1 MSRSRLVGV
10 TVLTGLAS
18 LVLGPPGTLLSQ
30 ARERS
35 IYVTMLDPSGAP
47 VPDMGPSDFIVRE
60 DDVAREVLRV
70 VPATD
75 PMDIAVLLDNSV
87 AAASAVPVI
96 RQALPAFLDA
106 LMAPAPAGQRNQVA
120 IITLAGRPTIL
131 ADYAIERA
139 ALDQAIAR
147 VWEDTFVG
155 GYYLLNGII
164 EVTQGLRKRESPRP
178 IIVAIT
184 GEGPE
189 LSNRHPD
196 QVLDPLRDSGAAL
209 HVISIGLPAVGI
221 SDDVRDRNAVVDQ
234 GPRQSG
240 GTHTQ
245 LLSSTALPG
254 RLQQLANVL
263 THAYKVTYG
272 HPDALIPPRR
282 VTVTA
287 RRPDVTALGT
297 PIKGLQAGR

>member
-1 MSRSRLVGV
+1 MLVGV
-10 TVLTGLAS
+10 SVVAS
-18 LVLGPPGTLLSQ
+18 LVLGHPEPLLSQ

-35 IYVTMLDPSGAP
+35 IYVTMIDRSGAP

-60 DDVAREVLRV
+60 DDMAREVLRV
-70 VPATD
+70 APATD
-75 PMDIAVLLDNSV
+75 PMDIAILLDNSV
-87 AAASAVPVI
+87 AAASAVQQM
-96 RQALPAFLDA
+96 RLALPAFLDA

-131 ADYAIERA
+131 ADYSIERA
-139 ALDQAIAR
+139 ALDKAIAR
-147 VWEDTFVG
+147 VWEETFVG

-189 LSNRHPD
+189 LSSRHPD
-196 QVLDPLRDSGAAL
+196 QVLTPLRDSGAAL
-209 HVISIGLPAVGI
+209 HVISIGQPNVGI
-221 SDDVRDRNAVVDQ
+221 SDDERYRNAVVDR
-234 GPRQSG
+234 GPRESG
-240 GTHTQ
+240 GTHAQ
-245 LLSSTALPG
+245 LLTGSALPG

-272 HPDALIPPRR
+272 RPDALIPPER

-287 RRPDVTALGT
+287 RRPELTALGT
-297 PIKGLQAGR
+297 PPRDLQAR

>member
-1 MSRSRLVGV
+1 MRRIRLVGI
-10 TVLTGLAS
+10 TFLAALAW
-18 LVLGPPGTLLSQ
+18 LVLGHPETLLSQ

-35 IYVTMLDPSGAP
+35 IYVTMLDKAGAP
-47 VPDMGPSDFIVRE
+47 VPGMGPSDFIVRE

-75 PMDIAVLLDNSV
+75 PMDIAILLDNSV
-87 AAASAVPVI
+87 SAGSAVQQM
-96 RQALPAFLDA
+96 RLALPAFLDA
-106 LMAPAPAGQRNQVA
+106 LMAPAPTGQRNQVA

-131 ADYAIERA
+131 ADYAIERP
-139 ALDQAIAR
+139 ALDKAIAR
-147 VWEDTFVG
+147 VWEETFVG

-164 EVTQGLRKRESPRP
+164 EVTQGLKKRESPRP
-178 IIVAIT
+178 VIVAII

-196 QVLDPLRDSGAAL
+196 QVLTPLRDSGAAL
-209 HVISIGLPAVGI
+209 HVVSVGLPNVGI
-221 SDDVRDRNAVVDQ
+221 SDEIRDRNAVVDQ

-240 GTHTQ
+240 GTHAQ
-245 LLSSTALPG
+245 LLTSSAMPG

-272 HPDALIPPRR
+272 HPDALIPPER

-287 RRPDVTALGT
+287 RRPELTALGT
-297 PIKGLQAGR
+297 PPKGLQARR